1 MGTNWPSWSL
11 VALGGLMIL
20 AEVLLGAATGF
31 DFALVGLSLA
41 VGGGLGL
48 FFEST
53 VVGLFS
59 AGALAF
65 VYLALFRSRIRSK
78 LTTPGVPSNVDA
90 ILGSRAIVTMPIT
103 PDAAGQV
110 RVGNEVWRAVLSSAV
125 QEPRQP
131 GASVTVESVDG
142 VTLIVR

>member
-1 MGTNWPSWSL
+1 MGNWPSWSL

-20 AEVLLGAATGF
+20 TEVLMGAATGF

-48 FFEST
+48 YFESAL
-53 VVGLFS
+53 VALFS

-65 VYLALFRSRIRSK
+65 LYLALFRSRLRSQ
-78 LTTPGVPSNVDA
+78 LITPGIPSNVDA
-90 ILGSRAIVTMPIT
+90 ILGSRAIVTVQIA
-103 PDAAGQV
+103 PDSAGQV
-110 RVGNEVWRAVLSSAV
+110 RIGHEIWRAVLSPAV
-125 QEPRQP
+125 RETREP
-131 GASVTVESVDG
+131 GAAVTVESVDG

>member
-1 MGTNWPSWSL
+1 MGNWPSWAL

-53 VVGLFS
+53 LLALFS
-59 AGALAF
+59 SGALAF
-65 VYLALFRSRIRSK
+65 LYLALFRNRIRSK
-78 LTTPGVPSNVDA
+78 LVTPGIPSNVDA
-90 ILGSRAIVTMPIT
+90 LLGSRAIVTMEIT
-103 PDAAGQV
+103 PDTPGQV
-110 RVGNEVWRAVLSSAV
+110 KVKDEIWRAVLSSAV
-125 QEPRQP
+125 QEPRAP

>member
-1 MGTNWPSWSL
+1 MGNWPSWSL

-48 FFEST
+48 YFDSAL
-53 VVGLFS
+53 VALFS
-59 AGALAF
+59 AGALSF
-65 VYLALFRSRIRSK
+65 LYLALFRSRIRSK
-78 LTTPGVPSNVDA
+78 LITPGIPSNVDA
-90 ILGSRAIVTMPIT
+90 ILGSRAIVTVQIA
-103 PDAAGQV
+103 PDSAGQV
-110 RVGNEVWRAVLSSAV
+110 RIGHEIWRAVLSPAV
-125 QEPRQP
+125 RETREP
-131 GASVTVESVDG
+131 GAAVTVESVDG